1 MTGMLLAG
9 ALVGLGLTL
18 MVAGLRRP
26 VPDLAAAVAR
36 LTSPAAGAAPT
47 SRAAAVPVDR
57 ALAGLAERLA
67 VSLRLDRH
75 RADLALTGSSVTGIA
90 LAKLGYAAVGLT
102 FPVLMVSILTIAG
115 LAVPFVVPVAAGL
128 ALGAAMSF
136 LPDVELRRRA
146 ALARLQMRR
155 TVCVYLELVALERAA
170 DAGAVESLERAAA
183 IGEGPGFAHIRDA
196 LLRAR
201 LEGRTPW
208 QQLSTLADEL
218 AVPELGDVADIMR
231 LSGEDGA
238 AVLPTLRAR
247 AASLRTALLQADVA
261 AANEASERMSVP
273 VALLGVAFMALLG
286 FPALW
291 RILLGSG

>member
-1 MTGMLLAG
+1 M
-9 ALVGLGLTL
+9 
-18 MVAGLRRP
+18 
-26 VPDLAAAVAR
+26 
-36 LTSPAAGAAPT
+36 
-47 SRAAAVPVDR
+47 
-57 ALAGLAERLA
+57 
-67 VSLRLDRH
+67 
-75 RADLALTGSSVTGIA
+75 I
-90 LAKLGYAAVGLT
+90 
-102 FPVLMVSILTIAG
+102 SILTIAG

-136 LPDVELRRRA
+136 LPEVELRRRA

-155 TVCVYLELVALERAA
+155 TVCAYLELVALERAA